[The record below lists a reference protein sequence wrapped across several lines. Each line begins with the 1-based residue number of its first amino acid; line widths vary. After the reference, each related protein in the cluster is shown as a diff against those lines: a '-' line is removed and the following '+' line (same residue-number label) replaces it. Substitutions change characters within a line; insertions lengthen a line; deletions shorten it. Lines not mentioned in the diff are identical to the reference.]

1 MLTQESV
8 LNVLKNV
15 KNVPVVQLMLV
26 NVLIL
31 ESTNHIVIAQP
42 DIMKLVKNKPN
53 VKLVT
58 INVALVTVLLLTV
71 MNVVVKKDITLLN
84 VGALMD
90 TMIMVSIKIV
100 NHVLS
105 NVKLVQELLITVMN
119 VKKTEVQSQI
129 VTVHSL
135 VDIMKLKVKLI
146 AHHVTQD
153 VKPVQFIIHVKPVK
167 LTLTDILHQNVH
179 VWMVSLKSIL
189 NVSHVLINVLLVL
202 DLLIT
207 AQLVPAKQP
216 ELTMITNVSV

>member
-1 MLTQESV
+1 MVTMLTPESV

-15 KNVPVVQLMLV
+15 NNVPVVQLMLV

-42 DIMKLVKNKPN
+42 DIMKLVKILLN

-71 MNVVVKKDITLLN
+71 MNVVVKKDITLQN
-84 VGALMD
+84 VGVLMV

-105 NVKLVQELLITVMN
+105 NVELVKELLKTVLN
-119 VKKTEVQSQI
+119 VKKTEVPSQI
-129 VTVHSL
+129 VNVHLL

-146 AHHVTQD
+146 VHHVTQD
-153 VKPVQFIIHVKPVK
+153 VKPVLFIIHVKPVK
-167 LTLTDILHQNVH
+167 LMLTDINHQNVH
-179 VWMVSLKSIL
+179 VWMVSSK
-189 NVSHVLINVLLVL
+189 
-202 DLLIT
+202 
-207 AQLVPAKQP
+207 KK
-216 ELTMITNVSV
+216 

>member
-71 MNVVVKKDITLLN
+71 LNVVVIKDITLLN

-100 NHVLS
+100 NHVLL
-105 NVKLVQELLITVMN
+105 NVKLVQELLKTVLN

-135 VDIMKLKVKLI
+135 VDIMKLMVKLI

-167 LTLTDILHQNVH
+167 LTLTDIPHQNVH
-179 VWMVSLKSIL
+179 VWMVSMKKIL
-189 NVSHVLINVLLVL
+189 YVNHVLQNVLLVL
-202 DLLIT
+202 VLLLI
-207 AQLVPAKQP
+207 AQLVPA
-216 ELTMITNVSV
+216 